1 MKKKHKGITNRQIKL
16 IICGYYG
23 RGSLGDE
30 LILEA
35 ILRAVRS
42 LSAKKCGA
50 GKGFIL
56 HIKVLSSK
64 NPIKIFLT
72 LARSDL
78 FIFGGGSLL
87 QNLTS
92 DASLLYYL
100 AVIRAASVLS
110 HKNIMLSNGIGP
122 IKKESPLGIIGAQ
135 LLPSALAGFDAISV
149 RDCASRAYIENLLSE
164 KEIALIPDPVLTLS
178 DIKIDKSRPNPV
190 HTEPYF
196 VYVPCTS
203 GLSRAEVSEEA
214 LAESLQSLSNHFGKK
229 IKIAIFNKR
238 EDPKSAERLARCGGE
253 FSVHLARSRED
264 AIRLLEGSEL
274 VISQR
279 YHATL
284 LALTAQKPVLSASD
298 DPKMTALCDELGAF
312 SAVPTRTLANSD
324 TLRALTE
331 QVIETHSKSKESIA
345 ERLRCAEQKAR
356 TGLFTILDKYI
367 FESGD

>member
-1 MKKKHKGITNRQIKL
+1 MKKKHRGSANRQIKL
-16 IICGYYG
+16 VICGYYG

-42 LSAKKCGA
+42 LSAQKCGV
-50 GKGFIL
+50 GKGFLL

-72 LARSDL
+72 LSRSDI
-78 FIFGGGSLL
+78 FVFGGGSLL

-100 AVIRAASVLS
+100 AVIRAASMLS
-110 HKNIMLSNGIGP
+110 RKSIMLSNGIGP
-122 IKKESPLGIIGAQ
+122 IKKESPLGNVGAQ
-135 LLPSALAGFDAISV
+135 LLPSVLDGFDAISV
-149 RDCASRAYIENLLSE
+149 RDCASRAYIENLLPE

-214 LAESLQSLSNHFGKK
+214 LTESLKSLSNHFDRK

-238 EDPKSAERLARCGGE
+238 EDAKAAERLARCGGE
-253 FSVHLARSRED
+253 FSVHLARSREEV
-264 AIRLLEGSEL
+264 IRLFEGSEL

-284 LALTAQKPVLSASD
+284 LALTTQKPIISASD

-312 SAVPTRTLANSD
+312 PAVPTRTLANSD
-324 TLRALTE
+324 MLRVLAG
-331 QVIETHSKSKESIA
+331 QFIETHSKSKESIA
-345 ERLRCAEQKAR
+345 ERLRCAEQKSRA
-356 TGLFTILDKYI
+356 GLFTILDKYI